1 MDIDEDYNNDVNVN
15 DNEDYIDSPKSSK
28 KKTAAEDV
36 DEEDEDL
43 DDDEE
48 DEDIDEEEEDEDE
61 EEGQPDNED
70 DVFAPLRNNTTTAS
84 TQDIDLDDLS
94 DEEDE
99 YLQKID
105 EELQQNFLQNYHPEL
120 IQHNHEEVEA
130 MTKITRNSEGVI
142 VDPLHKTMPFITRYE
157 KAKIIGERTKQLE
170 TGGIPFVKTDVNTI
184 DGYLIALKELEE
196 KKIPFIIKRPLPNGA
211 CEYWKLE
218 DLEVF

>member
-1 MDIDEDYNNDVNVN
+1 
-15 DNEDYIDSPKSSK
+15 
-28 KKTAAEDV
+28 
-36 DEEDEDL
+36 
-43 DDDEE
+43 
-48 DEDIDEEEEDEDE
+48 
-61 EEGQPDNED
+61 
-70 DVFAPLRNNTTTAS
+70 
-84 TQDIDLDDLS
+84 LDDLS

-170 TGGIPFVKTDVNTI
+170 TGGTPFVKTDVNTI

>member
-48 DEDIDEEEEDEDE
+48 DEDVDEEEEDEDE

-70 DVFAPLRNNTTTAS
+70 DVFAPLRNNTTTTS

-170 TGGIPFVKTDVNTI
+170 TGGTPFVKTDVNTI

>member
-28 KKTAAEDV
+28 KKTAVEDV

-61 EEGQPDNED
+61 EEGQPENED

-170 TGGIPFVKTDVNTI
+170 TGGTPFVKTDVNTI